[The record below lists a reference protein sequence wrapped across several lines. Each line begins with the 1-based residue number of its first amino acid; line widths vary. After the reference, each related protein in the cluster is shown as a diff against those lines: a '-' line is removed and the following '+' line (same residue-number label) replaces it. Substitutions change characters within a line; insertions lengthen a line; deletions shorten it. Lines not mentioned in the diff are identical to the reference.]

1 VTNVLSAS
9 ASRAAGRPCPLST
22 TPVPLRYKHARP
34 ERHSFEPPHERLA
47 SVCRFVSLRSAFFL
61 SSDTCFAAT
70 GHPHDH
76 GPGGPNDLDWQH
88 VQVSAAL
95 GKTSVMVA
103 ASVAFLG
110 LGTLVTLLL
119 VIFNRRVTL
128 RHINASLAQLRGRLK
143 NRGTA
148 KAPAATQ

>member
-1 VTNVLSAS
+1 MNSSAPNRVPLDDPILKSVRMHVWRNRALVAVAFALGFVAIVLSIAI
-9 ASRAAGRPCPLST
+9 AWGNFMLVIPQLVHLLQA
-22 TPVPLRYKHARP
+22 Y
-34 ERHSFEPPHERLA
+34 
-47 SVCRFVSLRSAFFL
+47 
-61 SSDTCFAAT
+61 
-70 GHPHDH
+70 PHDR

-128 RHINASLAQLRGRLK
+128 QQINASLAQLSQQIKELQGGK
-143 NRGTA
+143 SSNPTE
-148 KAPAATQ
+148 